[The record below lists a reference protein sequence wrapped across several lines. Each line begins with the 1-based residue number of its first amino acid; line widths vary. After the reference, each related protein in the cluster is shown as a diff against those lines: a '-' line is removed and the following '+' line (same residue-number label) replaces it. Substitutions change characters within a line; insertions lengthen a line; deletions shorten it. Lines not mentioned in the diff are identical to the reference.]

1 MNNTDAPTG
10 SASLREAGLF
20 SAMLVLSGFCG
31 ISYEILYSRLL
42 GNLIG
47 DQMAVSAS
55 ILMTFLLGIGI
66 GTRFAWKLWKHLWV
80 IEASIGVAG
89 LCFAFGTPV
98 LDSLLYGL
106 MPAGGVGLGGAVVF
120 CTALLAIPAFLIGCS
135 LPLFAGYLDRISGG
149 RNFSYAYALYN
160 FGAAATVLLIEFSL
174 VRVMGLQLTVVTIA
188 SVNVGVGLIL
198 FFRYRDVAAAPPE
211 AASAENTPKSM
222 IVALGLASLGSA
234 VFQLLMV
241 KSAQCLLGP
250 FTETFAIVLAIV
262 LLGVASG
269 SVIVRRFQLTFTN
282 LMFANLVGLLWV
294 MVGMEVVARFYATL
308 YGAASDSYAA
318 TVLLKFVSVLALM
331 GLPSLTFGA
340 TIPALLTSHQHVARE
355 SGHLLF
361 VSSLANALGFLLM
374 AFVLHRSLDYGPIL
388 ILITLLSAAAIV
400 VHRWKHW
407 RPMTGAAALA
417 VTAWFCHMSFWQED
431 LLYLGHTNFHD
442 VEDLEVAQAELM
454 RPERFKG
461 YQDVFSINW
470 VDGRPYFFINGYTS
484 IPLNS
489 SSEKLVGA
497 FSSIYAPR
505 NDEALVLGVGS
516 GATASTVGELFDS
529 TDAVEINPVVLEN
542 LHRMSKYNFDIEN
555 NPRVRIIHDD
565 AIHFTKASPKQY
577 SLIINTV
584 TTPLYFSSSKLYT
597 SDFLSHI
604 RQRLKPDG
612 VYVTWVDSRVGDEGI
627 NITLRTISEQFKHCG
642 LAAMK
647 SSYFL
652 LVCSQEPIRP
662 HQPSIVADNPKVARH
677 FMVEHELNPAWFR
690 YGLLTD
696 NALGL
701 IGDSSVPVNSLD
713 LPSLEFSMTRL
724 RERGIPEFKK
734 RLLAHME
741 LNQAQK
747 FFALKNTSMSEI
759 EIAELAER
767 SRKSGYSFG
776 FDPYEMVLYCHQ
788 LLGDTTLTERWAKL
802 VVLYLEDEKTGFPR
816 ADLKHKALRALITG
830 DADDYRNYGVCLVRE
845 GFLQDGEAAYRKAL
859 EIEPQQ
865 NNTHFNLGSCYE
877 RMNNFE
883 AALQEYKAELR
894 VDPDDE
900 DVAFRLGR
908 VLVRL
913 GRYEQALESLRE
925 ALAHEEDSETW
936 LLQGQA
942 LEQTGRR
949 ELALEAYRK
958 ATTITPIE
966 DGAIEE
972 FARLSVALARDTG
985 DTVKE

>member
-1 MNNTDAPTG
+1 MNNTDAPPETVLG
-10 SASLREAGLF
+10 REAGFF
-20 SAMLVLSGFCG
+20 SAMLILSGFCG

-47 DQMAVSAS
+47 NQMAVSAS
-55 ILMTFLLGIGI
+55 ILMTFLLGIGF
-66 GTRFAWKLWKHLWV
+66 GTRYGWKLWKHLWV

-89 LCFAFGTPV
+89 LCFALGTPV
-98 LDSLLYGL
+98 LNSLLYGL
-106 MPAGGVGLGGAVVF
+106 MPAGSIGLGGAVIF
-120 CTALLAIPAFLIGCS
+120 CTALLSVPAFLIGCS
-135 LPLFAGYLDRISGG
+135 LPLFAGYLDRVSGG
-149 RNFSYAYALYN
+149 RSFSYAYALYN

-174 VRVMGLQLTVVTIA
+174 VRVMGLQLTVVAIA
-188 SVNVGVGLIL
+188 SVNVAIGAIL
-198 FFRYRDVAAAPPE
+198 FVRYRSIATRPPE
-211 AASAENTPKSM
+211 AAGASRPPVN
-222 IVALGLASLGSA
+222 IVAALALASLGSA
-234 VFQLLMV
+234 IFQLLMV

-262 LLGVASG
+262 LLGVAAG
-269 SVIVRRFQLTFTN
+269 SVIVERLSLTFSQ
-282 LMFANLVGLLWV
+282 LMFANLIGLLWV
-294 MVGMEVVARFYATL
+294 MAGMELVARFYATF
-308 YGAASDSYAA
+308 YEAASESYLA
-318 TVLLKFVSVLALM
+318 TVVLKLVSVLVLM

-340 TIPALLTSHQHVARE
+340 TIPALLKSQQHVARE

-361 VSSLANALGFLLM
+361 ISSLANAFGFLLM

-388 ILITLLSAAAIV
+388 ILITLCSATSIL
-400 VHRWKHW
+400 VHRWKQW
-407 RPMTGAAALA
+407 RPMTAAAALA
-417 VTAWFCHMSFWQED
+417 VTSWLCYLNFWQED
-431 LLYLGHTNFHD
+431 LLYLGHTNFHN
-442 VEDLEVAQAELM
+442 VSDLEEAQADLT

-470 VDGRPYFFINGYTS
+470 VDGRPFFFINGYTS

-505 NDEALVLGVGS
+505 NDDALVLGVGS
-516 GATASTVGELFDS
+516 GATASTVGELFDA

-555 NPRVRIIHDD
+555 NSRVRIIHDD
-565 AIHFTKASPKQY
+565 AIHFTKASARQY

-597 SDFLSHI
+597 SDFLGHV

-612 VYVTWVDSRVGDEGI
+612 IYVTWVDSRVGDEGI
-627 NITLRTISEQFKHCG
+627 DITLKTISKQFKHCG

-662 HQPSIVADNPKVARH
+662 HQPSIVADHPKVARH
-677 FMVEHELNPAWFR
+677 FMVEHDLNPVWFR

-696 NALGL
+696 DALNL
-701 IGDSSVPVNSLD
+701 IGDPSVPLNSLD

-724 RERGIPEFKK
+724 RQRGIPQFKK

-741 LNQAQK
+741 LNQARK
-747 FFALKNTSMSEI
+747 FFALNNTSMSES
-759 EIAELAER
+759 EITALAEQAGQ
-767 SRKSGYSFG
+767 SGYSFG

-788 LLGDTTLTERWAKL
+788 LLGNSSITERWAKL
-802 VVLYLEDEKTGFPR
+802 VVTYLENEETGFPR
-816 ADLKHKALRALITG
+816 ADLKFKAFRAHITET
-830 DADDYRNYGVCLVRE
+830 ANHYRNYGVGLVRA
-845 GFLQDGEAAYRKAL
+845 GFLKDGEAAYRKAL
-859 EIEPQQ
+859 ELDPNQ

-877 RMNNFE
+877 RMQNFE
-883 AALQEYKAELR
+883 AALTEYKAELR
-894 VDPDDE
+894 VDPGDE
-900 DVAFRLGR
+900 DVAFRIGR
-908 VLVRL
+908 VCVQL
-913 GRYEQALESLRE
+913 GRYEE
-925 ALAHEEDSETW
+925 ALKSLHKALNNEEDSETW
-936 LLQGQA
+936 LLQGRA

-958 ATTITPIE
+958 ATTLTPIE
-966 DGAIEE
+966 KEAIEE
-972 FARLSVALARDTG
+972 FARLRVALATQVPG
-985 DTVKE
+985 PVKE